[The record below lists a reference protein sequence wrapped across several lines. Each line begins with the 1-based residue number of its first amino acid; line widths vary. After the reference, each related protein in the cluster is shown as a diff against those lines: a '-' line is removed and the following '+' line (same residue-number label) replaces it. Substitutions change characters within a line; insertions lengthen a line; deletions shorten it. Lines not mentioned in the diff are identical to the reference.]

1 MPYLS
6 VPVKKL
12 IRFTPDEAPAV
23 AAEFRR
29 IAHRVSELAGN
40 LGVIN
45 ANLEA
50 GWDGQARVR
59 FLAAAVETPP
69 QGETAAGWL
78 RSEAERIE
86 AITVERWDT
95 VYEDQWVPD

>member
-12 IRFTPDEAPAV
+12 IRFTPDEAPAI

-29 IAHRVSELAGN
+29 IAHRLSQLAGS

-45 ANLEA
+45 SNLEA

-59 FLAAAVETPP
+59 FLAAAVEMPP
-69 QGETAAGWL
+69 DGETVCGWL
-78 RSEAERIE
+78 RDEAERIE

-95 VYEDQWVPD
+95 VFEEQWVPD